1 MTKERIVSIY
11 SRVLTYKDKKKK
23 KKNMSFSGKWMEL
36 QSLKLNE
43 ISQMQKERYVFSHMP
58 QNKTNKNKKTTF
70 KYGRYHWELEGG

>member
-1 MTKERIVSIY
+1 
-11 SRVLTYKDKKKK
+11 
-23 KKNMSFSGKWMEL
+23 MSFSGKWMEL